1 MFKAV
6 LIEETEDGPRARLAE
21 LDDADL
27 PGGAVTVDVAYSSL
41 NYKDALGI
49 TGSAPIARSFPMVAG
64 IDLAGTVSASD
75 DAAFAPGD
83 AVLATGFGIGER
95 HWGGLAQRA
104 RLEAGWVV
112 PVPDPLDA
120 RRAMAVGTAGFT
132 AMLCVL
138 ALEDRAVAPGDGPV
152 LVTGAA
158 GGVGSVAVALLAAIG
173 HEVIASTGRQEEA
186 DYLRGLGATEI
197 LDRAELSEPGKAL
210 AKERWT
216 AAVDTVGGQTLAN
229 VCAGTRY
236 GGTVAACGNAGGMKL
251 PATVAP
257 FILRAVALIG
267 VDSVQCPLPRRLE
280 AWRRLARAAR
290 PRPARRDDRR
300 DRPERGA
307 RHRAAVPRRRG
318 PRAAGRRRQP
328 LSSRSRA
335 RSRRRFATSSASS
348 LSSSL
353 RRARSRSSCAPT

>member
-6 LIEETEDGPRARLAE
+6 LIEESEDGPQARLAE

-27 PGGAVTVDVAYSSL
+27 PAGAVTVDVAFSSL

-49 TGSAPIARSFPMVAG
+49 TGTAPIARSFPMVAG
-64 IDLAGTVSASD
+64 IDLAGTVAASD
-75 DAAFAPGD
+75 DEGFAPGD
-83 AVLATGFGIGER
+83 EVLVTGYGIGER

-104 RLEAGWVV
+104 RLEPGWVV
-112 PVPDPLDA
+112 PVPEPFST
-120 RRAMAVGTAGFT
+120 RQAMAIGTAGFT

-138 ALEDRAVAPGDGPV
+138 ALEDQAVAPGEGPV

-158 GGVGSVAVALLAAIG
+158 GGVGSVAVAVLGALG
-173 HEVIASTGRQEEA
+173 HEVIASTGRPAEA
-186 DYLRGLGATEI
+186 DYLRGLGAAEI

-210 AKERWT
+210 AKERWV

-257 FILRAVALIG
+257 FILRAVKLIG

-280 AWRRLARAAR
+280 AWRRLGEQLDPARLDAMTEEIGLSEVPDAAAR
-290 PRPARRDDRR
+290 LLQG
-300 DRPERGA
+300 EVRG
-307 RHRAAVPRRRG
+307 RLVVDV
-318 PRAAGRRRQP
+318 
-328 LSSRSRA
+328 SR
-335 RSRRRFATSSASS
+335 
-348 LSSSL
+348 
-353 RRARSRSSCAPT
+353 